1 MKFTSKNRCT
11 WFDNSRTISVPVRSL
26 DTHELMPGD
35 IYPHPAAGG
44 IYSLSHREVCSL
56 FSDHIMYIC
65 SALVILLL
73 VFIAGVFFRKIMTS
87 SVERKRNT
95 ASVISD
101 AKPEV
106 QSKPEYFHLS
116 ICVEGPASTDDSA
129 LSSLASRVVRE
140 AENLYI
146 PGVNRRDSADDVFAW
161 SVQTQFPSD
170 RLFGTRIFPSTGWF
184 ERPDMIK
191 HPVKC
196 YCVCLQYTTETLPST
211 LYALVDEAGRQVA
224 KSYIKGGHCPGSEGY
239 TFCITS

>member
-1 MKFTSKNRCT
+1 M
-11 WFDNSRTISVPVRSL
+11 TISEPVRSL

-35 IYPHPAAGG
+35 IYPYPAAGG

-116 ICVEGPASTDDSA
+116 ICVEGPASTDDSV

-140 AENLYI
+140 AEDLYI
-146 PGVNRRDSADDVFAW
+146 PGVNRRDSTDDVFAW

-170 RLFGTRIFPSTGWF
+170 RLFVTRIFPSTGWF
-184 ERPDMIK
+184 ERPDIIK
-191 HPVKC
+191 SPVKC
-196 YCVCLQYTTETLPST
+196 FCVCLQYTAETSPST
-211 LYALVDEAGRQVA
+211 LHALVDEAGRQVA

>member
-1 MKFTSKNRCT
+1 MATSESAR
-11 WFDNSRTISVPVRSL
+11 SV
-26 DTHELMPGD
+26 DTHELMPSD
-35 IYPHPAAGG
+35 FYPHPSEGG
-44 IYSLSHREVCSL
+44 AYSSSQQSVPT
-56 FSDHIMYIC
+56 FVDDYVVYFGG
-65 SALVILLL
+65 AFVI
-73 VFIAGVFFRKIMTS
+73 VFFVLIILFLSRKNTS
-87 SVERKRNT
+87 LHTKSKR
-95 ASVISD
+95 D
-101 AKPEV
+101 ALPVNPDKKPEGWS
-106 QSKPEYFHLS
+106 QPEYFQLS
-116 ICVEGPASTDDSA
+116 LCVEGPADADDSVF
-129 LSSLASRVVRE
+129 SSLASRVVRE

>member
-1 MKFTSKNRCT
+1 M
-11 WFDNSRTISVPVRSL
+11 TISVPVRSL

-44 IYSLSHREVCSL
+44 IDSLSHREVCSL

-101 AKPEV
+101 AKPEA

-116 ICVEGPASTDDSA
+116 ICVEGPASTDDSV

-140 AENLYI
+140 AEDLYI
-146 PGVNRRDSADDVFAW
+146 PGVNRRDSTDDVFAW

-170 RLFGTRIFPSTGWF
+170 RLFVTRIFPSTGWF
-184 ERPDMIK
+184 ERPDIIK
-191 HPVKC
+191 SPVKC
-196 YCVCLQYTTETLPST
+196 FCVCLQYTAETSPST
-211 LYALVDEAGRQVA
+211 LHALVDEAGRQVA

>member
-1 MKFTSKNRCT
+1 MA
-11 WFDNSRTISVPVRSL
+11 ISEPVRSL
-26 DTHELMPGD
+26 ETHKLMPGD

-44 IYSLSHREVCSL
+44 IDSLSHREVCSL

-116 ICVEGPASTDDSA
+116 ICVEGPASTDDSV

-140 AENLYI
+140 AEDLYI
-146 PGVNRRDSADDVFAW
+146 PGVNRRDSTDDEFAW

-170 RLFGTRIFPSTGWF
+170 RLFVTRIFPSTGWF
-184 ERPDMIK
+184 ERPDIIK
-191 HPVKC
+191 SPVKC
-196 YCVCLQYTTETLPST
+196 FCVCLQYTAETSPST
-211 LYALVDEAGRQVA
+211 LHALVDEAGRQVA

>member
-1 MKFTSKNRCT
+1 M
-11 WFDNSRTISVPVRSL
+11 TISVPVRSL

-116 ICVEGPASTDDSA
+116 ICVEGPASTDDSV

-140 AENLYI
+140 AEDLYI
-146 PGVNRRDSADDVFAW
+146 PGVNRRDSTDDVFAW

-170 RLFGTRIFPSTGWF
+170 RLFVTRIFPSTGWF
-184 ERPDMIK
+184 ERPDIIK
-191 HPVKC
+191 SPVKC
-196 YCVCLQYTTETLPST
+196 FCVCLQYTAETSPST
-211 LYALVDEAGRQVA
+211 LHALVDEAGRQVA

>member
-1 MKFTSKNRCT
+1 M
-11 WFDNSRTISVPVRSL
+11 TISVPVRSL

-44 IYSLSHREVCSL
+44 IDSLSHREVCSL

-140 AENLYI
+140 AEDLYI
-146 PGVNRRDSADDVFAW
+146 PGVNRRDSTADVFAW

-170 RLFGTRIFPSTGWF
+170 RLFVTRIFPSTGWF
-184 ERPDMIK
+184 ERPDIIK
-191 HPVKC
+191 SPVKC
-196 YCVCLQYTTETLPST
+196 FCVCLQYTAETSPST
-211 LYALVDEAGRQVA
+211 LHALVDEAGRQVA